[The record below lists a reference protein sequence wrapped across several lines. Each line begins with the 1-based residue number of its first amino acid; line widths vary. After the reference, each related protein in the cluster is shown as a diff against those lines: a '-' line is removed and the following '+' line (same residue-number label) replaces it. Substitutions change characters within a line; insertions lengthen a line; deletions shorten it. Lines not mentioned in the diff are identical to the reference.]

1 MNMHGQSSVSWSR
14 HWPSSATAGL
24 QISPHTQRAKGDWTK
39 RQASLDGWVGSF
51 ISKRT
56 SRWVARRWVELHTCM
71 PESSVFRETL
81 LGFSQCVPSRWS
93 QQSIVLFKAASWKM
107 VPVVEAVGRTFIP
120 TMGGGSGEW
129 GRKETLIAWAQ
140 LKGHLVVLSSPWP
153 SLRTIQ
159 GRPGL
164 CRWLI
169 WHVFLGRF

>member
-14 HWPSSATAGL
+14 HWPSSTTAGL
-24 QISPHTQRAKGDWTK
+24 QIGPHTQRAKGDWTK

-56 SRWVARRWVELHTCM
+56 SRWVAQRWVELHTCV

-120 TMGGGSGEW
+120 TMGVGRGSGG
-129 GRKETLIAWAQ
+129 GRRLWLPGRSLRVIWW
-140 LKGHLVVLSSPWP
+140 SSPLHGLHWG
-153 SLRTIQ
+153 LFREDQ
-159 GRPGL
+159 GYADD
-164 CRWLI
+164 
-169 WHVFLGRF
+169 